1 MSVIALAS
9 ARGAPGVTTAAL
21 AVSGWIDDGVLLEAD
36 TAGGVL
42 AIRYGLGREPGL
54 LTLAASGSSRETDI
68 TRHAQLLP
76 GGTAVVPAPETAAQA
91 LHVWDVGR
99 RSIEQAVFSA
109 DRTVVVDLGR
119 LAPGAPTAG
128 IAEAADVLCVVARPV
143 PEQLIPAAA
152 IAKAW
157 RNGGIV
163 LIGDSPY
170 SPADVA
176 AQLDVRVHGVLADDA
191 RAAGALATGGGGR
204 NLARSALM
212 RSARAL
218 TEGICGGAQSITVPS
233 EVSA

>member
-1 MSVIALAS
+1 MSVIAFAS
-9 ARGAPGVTTAAL
+9 ARGAPGVTTTAL
-21 AVSGWIDDGVLLEAD
+21 AVSGWVDDCVLLEAD
-36 TAGGVL
+36 PAGGVL

-54 LTLAASGSSRETDI
+54 LTLAASGSSGETDI
-68 TRHAQLLP
+68 SRHAQLLP
-76 GGTAVVPAPETAAQA
+76 GGTTVVPGPETAAQA

-128 IAEAADVLCVVARPV
+128 IAEAAEVLGVVVRPV

-157 RNGGIV
+157 PNGGVV

-176 AQLDVRVHGVLADDA
+176 AQLEVRVHGVLADDA
-191 RAAGALATGGGGR
+191 RAATALTSGGGGR

-218 TEGICGGAQSITVPS
+218 AKGVCGSAPS
-233 EVSA
+233 TTARRQVSA